1 MSYFDDCDDKYE
13 EMRDEGW
20 RWGTPHTRSINLP
33 KYKKNLRVVKE
44 YAKGQVMIQVFSY
57 GVYVAG
63 CREGTKN
70 GLVYGCRIGNA
81 TTDKHVKYVADFL
94 NIKLIKAF

>member
-20 RWGTPHTRSINLP
+20 RWGTPHTRSIDLP
-33 KYKKNLRVVKE
+33 KYKKNLRVMRE

-57 GVYVAG
+57 GTYVAG
-63 CREGTKN
+63 GVEKTKC
-70 GLVYGCRIGNA
+70 LIYA
-81 TTDKHVKYVADFL
+81 DHHSPTTHKHVKYVADFL